1 MAIPVDD
8 IFDRDKLM
16 DFLGELKPIV
26 RLKGVFRCRG
36 NWWAINRAKEA
47 TDLTTST
54 YRSDSRLEI
63 IVDSDSLNWNK
74 LEQGLLSCLLND
86 NQKNKPR

>member
-1 MAIPVDD
+1 MWMAIPVDD

-47 TDLTTST
+47 TDLST
-54 YRSDSRLEI
+54 DRKYQQG
-63 IVDSDSLNWNK
+63 
-74 LEQGLLSCLLND
+74 EQFHKRHSVCVFADQTRHN
-86 NQKNKPR
+86 